1 MNVIW
6 RHVKGHAGDPG
17 NEAADILSK
26 MATDRQKEATTRNV
40 KETAGKT
47 STSRNTSAEK
57 GGTSLTNKN
66 QKEEQR
72 GRTESEPQ
80 DVLTEANYAE
90 IPKKSAK
97 KRNGSSA
104 SAFTQTY
111 PSKLEIHQ
119 EELLKVFK
127 SMETQVLKIVEQS
140 YADQIDNDKTCL
152 EKENIWLK
160 DKIKDLEELLKT
172 EKKEK
177 ERLQREVKQ
186 QVRNDGC
193 DDRRLKE
200 LEECDRKRRA
210 SEVEVH
216 SLKREREMNLS
227 EIKLQQEKC
236 ASIRKMLESVR
247 KDLQYTSERLEMSQK
262 ESVKLQEK
270 IAQLQEKE
278 EKQHDEIKELKRQI
292 RIRDDI
298 IQKED
303 EDMGLPEVSR
313 KNSRKNI
320 NLNASSPSQK
330 TTESNHSES
339 QVFAE
344 SNDIGQNQQSKES
357 QEVITVDDEDRSEIC
372 QNKIEE
378 NACTHEEDNTQV
390 RMNADVLLIGTSI
403 IKDIDTQRMSNETI
417 VKKHVLK
424 QKTIEGALKF
434 ISNLE
439 GNIKMFLLQ
448 IGSNDLE
455 QDSTTNVYHGIE
467 KVIKLITSKFPGS
480 NVLVS
485 GLLPRWKIN
494 PREGMVFKNKKSE
507 VNDKLSRLPGITFC
521 AQDNFNRH
529 MFYDG
534 THLNH
539 QGTAQLAS
547 NYKYWMGKAMRP
559 TKMNGG
565 STHWRHQESGNSEL
579 YPHNRTNFKRVER
592 QRDSYA
598 NRVRGQQ
605 LNFPRS
611 TPDEKQ
617 MGSGSDNKL
626 FSLVKLLKE
635 ILNSN

>member
-1 MNVIW
+1 M
-6 RHVKGHAGDPG
+6 
-17 NEAADILSK
+17 
-26 MATDRQKEATTRNV
+26 
-40 KETAGKT
+40 
-47 STSRNTSAEK
+47 
-57 GGTSLTNKN
+57 
-66 QKEEQR
+66 
-72 GRTESEPQ
+72 
-80 DVLTEANYAE
+80 
-90 IPKKSAK
+90 
-97 KRNGSSA
+97 
-104 SAFTQTY
+104 
-111 PSKLEIHQ
+111 
-119 EELLKVFK
+119 
-127 SMETQVLKIVEQS
+127 
-140 YADQIDNDKTCL
+140 
-152 EKENIWLK
+152 
-160 DKIKDLEELLKT
+160 
-172 EKKEK
+172 
-177 ERLQREVKQ
+177 
-186 QVRNDGC
+186 
-193 DDRRLKE
+193 
-200 LEECDRKRRA
+200 
-210 SEVEVH
+210 
-216 SLKREREMNLS
+216 
-227 EIKLQQEKC
+227 
-236 ASIRKMLESVR
+236 
-247 KDLQYTSERLEMSQK
+247 
-262 ESVKLQEK
+262 
-270 IAQLQEKE
+270 
-278 EKQHDEIKELKRQI
+278 
-292 RIRDDI
+292 
-298 IQKED
+298 
-303 EDMGLPEVSR
+303 
-313 KNSRKNI
+313 
-320 NLNASSPSQK
+320 
-330 TTESNHSES
+330 
-339 QVFAE
+339 FAE

-357 QEVITVDDEDRSEIC
+357 QEVITVDYEDGSEIC

-378 NACTHEEDNTQV
+378 NACTHEKENAQV

-455 QDSTTNVYHGIE
+455 QDSSTSVYHGIE
-467 KVIKLITSKFPGS
+467 KIIKLITTKFPGS

-579 YPHNRTNFKRVER
+579 FPHNRTNFKRVER

-605 LNFPRS
+605 L
-611 TPDEKQ
+611 
-617 MGSGSDNKL
+617 KL
-626 FSLVKLLKE
+626 HSL
-635 ILNSN
+635 